1 MDTIGAIA
9 AREMKLQRQNGSSP
23 VPVERDSRSGST
35 PREPQGGQEVDQEEV
50 GRAAEQVNYA
60 LDALN
65 RNLKVSVHKDTGHL
79 IVRVTDPKS
88 GELIRQL
95 PPEQLLDAE
104 VNIKKVIGLF
114 VDETG

>member
-1 MDTIGAIA
+1 MDTIGAIVA
-9 AREMKLQRQNGSSP
+9 GDAQLQRLRGSSP
-23 VPVERDSRSGST
+23 VPVKRDDRSGST
-35 PREPQGGQEVDQEEV
+35 AAPAIGREVDQEEV
-50 GRAAEQVNYA
+50 GRAAERVNEA

-65 RNLKVSVHKDTGHL
+65 RNLKVSVHKDTGQL

-104 VNIKKVIGLF
+104 VNIRKVIGLF
-114 VDETG
+114 VNDKA